1 MNEQTKHKW
10 LPSEPTKQMVLVSG
24 DAVWARHHLDIDDDV
39 LSTIGRA
46 MWEAAAEIEP
56 VQTLEELEQEIYENT
71 QVFVPHNVMQWM
83 LKRYRN
89 HAPEVEPLDD
99 ETILGI
105 ARTIPNLSGDDSA
118 LIQFA
123 RELGV

>member
-1 MNEQTKHKW
+1 MKDHEIAKI
-10 LPSEPTKQMVLVSG
+10 
-24 DAVWARHHLDIDDDV
+24 IDDVTHVARVYGQTWQIRVRVQKV
-39 LSTIGRA
+39 LH
-46 MWEAAAEIEP
+46 P
-56 VQTLEELEQEIYENT
+56 V
-71 QVFVPHNVMQWM
+71 
-83 LKRYRN
+83 LKQLAQPKR
-89 HAPEVEPLDD
+89 EPLDD